1 LDIVLPRSRRILK
14 DSVASKPNFGGL
26 DRVKLLAAILVVANH
41 TSPLLSF
48 GSDIAVALS
57 GIVTRIAVPIFF
69 MTSGYFY
76 FRKLTR
82 DARTD
87 NRTLRGYL
95 GKIGKLY
102 GIAILLYVP
111 LNLYTGYF
119 KDDFSLS
126 SLLKD
131 IVFDGT
137 FYHLWYLPALLIG
150 ITLTTFL
157 YRKVSLNSLLAIS
170 GMLYIVGLLGDSYYG
185 FIAGSP
191 GISGIYDRLF
201 TVFDYTRNGLFYAPI
216 YLALGAYAAKRKQRV
231 RSPLANACLF
241 FGSLACML
249 GEGMLLHSAEI
260 PRHDSMY
267 VFALPATFY
276 LFQWAL
282 QWKGKSNKV
291 SRDWRVWI
299 YILHPAAIVFVR
311 GAAKAV
317 KLESLFIANSLIHF
331 VSVCLLSIIMAAVAV
346 KLLGF
351 RRK

>member
-1 LDIVLPRSRRILK
+1 MLQRSSRILNTRK
-14 DSVASKPNFGGL
+14 TDKPNFGGL
-26 DRVKLLAAILVVANH
+26 DWIKLLAALLVVANH

-48 GSDIAVALS
+48 GSDIAVVLS

-69 MTSGYFY
+69 MTSGFFY

-82 DARTD
+82 DPRTD

-111 LNLYTGYF
+111 FNLYTGYF
-119 KDDFSLS
+119 KDDFSAY
-126 SLLKD
+126 SLFKD

-150 ITLTTFL
+150 ISLTSYL
-157 YRKVSLNSLLAIS
+157 YRKVSLDSLLAIS

-185 FIAGSP
+185 FIASSP
-191 GISGIYDRLF
+191 GISDIYDSMF

-216 YLALGAYAAKRKQRV
+216 YIALGAFAARRKQRV

-241 FGSLACML
+241 FGSLVCLL
-249 GEGMLLHSAEI
+249 GEGMLLHSTDM

-267 VFALPATFY
+267 VFALPATYY

-317 KLESLFIANSLIHF
+317 KLESIFIANSLIHF

-346 KLLGF
+346 KILGF